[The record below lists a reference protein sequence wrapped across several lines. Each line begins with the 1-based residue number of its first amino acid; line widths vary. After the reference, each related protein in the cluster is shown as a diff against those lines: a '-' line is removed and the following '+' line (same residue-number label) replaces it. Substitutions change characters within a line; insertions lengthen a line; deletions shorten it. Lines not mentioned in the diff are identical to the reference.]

1 MKFLVILIRLD
12 SIKLLKSFTVNNG
25 LPIMENFYKYKNKSF
40 MKYSDNIFFAG
51 DFLSTP
57 SLNGAIESGIN
68 VSEVIS

>member
-1 MKFLVILIRLD
+1 
-12 SIKLLKSFTVNNG
+12 
-25 LPIMENFYKYKNKSF
+25 MENFYKYKNKSF